1 MSTPPAVAVG
11 ALLESDVDAGDLVV
25 EIVAGRQGLA
35 RLVRSPH
42 VQKTGLA
49 LAGFPEYIRTGRV
62 LVFGES
68 EVRFLESRDSDE
80 RRAIAAAIL
89 AHDIPCILVTA
100 GFRPVGELAEACERG
115 GIPLLVTPTSTG
127 TAIAKFTA
135 RLEFHLA
142 ERATVHGVLVDLLG
156 LGVLIL
162 GESGIGKSECGLE
175 LVSRGHRL
183 VADDVVD
190 VRRRAESFV
199 DGTAPATARFFM
211 EVRGL
216 GLIDIQAL
224 FGISAICTV
233 KQIGLVVRLERWEA
247 QAEHERLGIDDEW
260 HTLVGVRVPFVRM
273 PVAPGRS
280 VATLVEVAARN
291 ELLKAQGYNAALTLT
306 SRLGAQAQEKAEAQ
320 QRTPPETQKG
330 AGEETQENA
339 RTEESARVVGQR
351 RGGAPE

>member
-1 MSTPPAVAVG
+1 MSIPPAVAVG
-11 ALLESDVDAGDLVV
+11 ALLEPDLDAGELVV
-25 EIVAGRQGLA
+25 DVVAGRDGLG

-49 LAGFPEYIRTGRV
+49 LAGFPEYIRSGRV

-68 EVRFLESRDSDE
+68 EVRFLESRDAAE
-80 RRAIAAAIL
+80 RHSIAAGIF
-89 AHDIPCILVTA
+89 AHDIPCILLTA
-100 GFRPVGELAEACERG
+100 GLRPVPELVEACQNAG
-115 GIPLLVTPTSTG
+115 VPLLVTPTSTG
-127 TAIAKFTA
+127 TAIAKLTA

-175 LVSRGHRL
+175 LISRGHRL
-183 VADDVVD
+183 VADDVVE
-190 VRRRAESFV
+190 VRRRAESYV
-199 DGTAPATARFFM
+199 DGAGPATARFFM

-224 FGISAICTV
+224 FGVSAVCTV
-233 KQIGLVVRLERWEA
+233 KQIGLVVRLERWEER
-247 QAEHERLGIDDEW
+247 AEHERLGLDDEW
-260 HTLVGVRVPFVRM
+260 HGLVGVRLPLVRM

-291 ELLKAQGYNAALTLT
+291 ELLKAQGYHAARTLT
-306 SRLGAQAQEKAEAQ
+306 SRLGDQ
-320 QRTPPETQKG
+320 
-330 AGEETQENA
+330 
-339 RTEESARVVGQR
+339 ARVDAAR
-351 RGGAPE
+351 RGGDAE

>member
-11 ALLESDVDAGDLVV
+11 ALLEPDPDAGELVV
-25 EIVAGRQGLA
+25 EIVAGRHGLE
-35 RLVRSPH
+35 RLVHSPH

-68 EVRFLESRDSDE
+68 EVRFLESRDSEE
-80 RRAIAAAIL
+80 RRTIAAEIL
-89 AHDIPCILVTA
+89 AHDIPCILLTA
-100 GFRPVGELAEACERG
+100 ALRPVPELEEACDRS
-115 GIPLLVTPTSTG
+115 GIPLLVTPASTG
-127 TAIAKFTA
+127 TAIAKLTA

-162 GESGIGKSECGLE
+162 GESGIGKSECALE
-175 LVSRGHRL
+175 LVTRGHRL
-183 VADDVVD
+183 VADDVVE

-199 DGTAPATARFFM
+199 DGAGLASARFFM
-211 EVRGL
+211 EIRGL

-224 FGISAICTV
+224 FGVSAVCSA
-233 KQIGLVVRLERWEA
+233 KQVGLVVRLERWER
-247 QAEHERLGIDDEW
+247 QAEHDRLGIDDEW
-260 HTLVGVRVPFVRM
+260 HTLVGVRLPLVRM

-291 ELLKAQGYNAALTLT
+291 ELLKAQGYNAARTLT
-306 SRLGAQAQEKAEAQ
+306 SRLGAQAQDGGEVK
-320 QRTPPETQKG
+320 QRASEPVPHRR
-330 AGEETQENA
+330 AGDPA
-339 RTEESARVVGQR
+339 
-351 RGGAPE
+351 

>member
-11 ALLESDVDAGDLVV
+11 ALLEPDVDAGELVV
-25 EIVAGRQGLA
+25 EIVAGRQGLG

-49 LAGFPEYIRTGRV
+49 LAGFPEYIRAGRV

-68 EVRFLESRDSDE
+68 EVRFLESRDGVE
-80 RRAIAAAIL
+80 RSGIAAAIV
-89 AHDIPCILVTA
+89 AHDIPCLLLTA
-100 GFRPVGELAEACERG
+100 GLRPVPELADACQAAG
-115 GIPLLVTPTSTG
+115 VPLLVTPTSTG
-127 TAIAKFTA
+127 TAIAKLTA

-142 ERATVHGVLVDLLG
+142 ERASVHGVLVDLLG

-175 LVSRGHRL
+175 LISRGHRL

-199 DGTAPATARFFM
+199 DGAAPPSARFFM

-224 FGISAICTV
+224 FGVSAVCTV
-233 KQIGLVVRLERWEA
+233 KQVGLVVRLERWEDR
-247 QAEHERLGIDDEW
+247 AEHERLGLDDEW
-260 HTLVGVRVPFVRM
+260 HVLVGVRLPLVRM

-291 ELLKAQGYNAALTLT
+291 ELLKAQGYNAARALT
-306 SRLGAQAQEKAEAQ
+306 SRLGAQTRVEA
-320 QRTPPETQKG
+320 
-330 AGEETQENA
+330 A
-339 RTEESARVVGQR
+339 S
-351 RGGAPE
+351 RGGDTE

>member
-1 MSTPPAVAVG
+1 MSIPPAVAVG
-11 ALLESDVDAGDLVV
+11 ALLEPGRDAGELVV
-25 EIVAGRQGLA
+25 DIVAGRQGLG
-35 RLVRSPH
+35 RLVHSPH

-49 LAGFPEYIRTGRV
+49 LAGFPEYIRPGRV

-68 EVRFLESRDSDE
+68 EARFLESRDAAE
-80 RRAIAAAIL
+80 RRSIAAAIF
-89 AHDIPCILVTA
+89 AHDIPCVLLTA
-100 GFRPVGELAEACERG
+100 GLRPVPELIEACQTAG
-115 GIPLLVTPTSTG
+115 VPLLATPTSTG
-127 TAIAKFTA
+127 TAIAKLTA

-175 LVSRGHRL
+175 LISRGHRL

-199 DGTAPATARFFM
+199 DGAGPASARFFM

-224 FGISAICTV
+224 FGVSAVCTV
-233 KQIGLVVRLERWEA
+233 KQIGLVVRLERWEERA
-247 QAEHERLGIDDEW
+247 DHERLGLDDEW
-260 HTLVGVRVPFVRM
+260 QGLVGVRLPFVRM

-291 ELLKAQGYNAALTLT
+291 ELLKAQGYNAARTLT
-306 SRLGAQAQEKAEAQ
+306 SRLGDQ
-320 QRTPPETQKG
+320 
-330 AGEETQENA
+330 
-339 RTEESARVVGQR
+339 ARVDAAR
-351 RGGAPE
+351 LRGDAE

>member
-11 ALLESDVDAGDLVV
+11 ALLEPDLDAGELVV
-25 EIVAGRQGLA
+25 EIVAGRHGLE
-35 RLVRSPH
+35 RLVHSPH

-49 LAGFPEYIRTGRV
+49 LAGFPEYIRKGRV

-68 EVRFLESRDSDE
+68 EVRFLESRESDE
-80 RRAIAAAIL
+80 RRTIAAAIL
-89 AHDIPCILVTA
+89 GHDIPCILLTA
-100 GFRPVGELAEACERG
+100 GLRAVPELVDACQHAG
-115 GIPLLVTPTSTG
+115 VPLLATPTSTG
-127 TAIAKFTA
+127 TAIAQLTA

-199 DGTAPATARFFM
+199 DGTGPLSARFFM

-224 FGISAICTV
+224 FGISAVCTV
-233 KQIGLVVRLERWEA
+233 KQIGLVVRLERWEQ
-247 QAEHERLGIDDEW
+247 QAEHDRLGIDDEW
-260 HTLVGVRVPFVRM
+260 HTLVGVRVPLARM

-280 VATLVEVAARN
+280 IATLVEVAARN
-291 ELLKAQGYNAALTLT
+291 QLVKAQGYNAARTLT
-306 SRLGAQAQEKAEAQ
+306 SRLGAQPQDSAEAQ
-320 QRTPPETQKG
+320 RRRRAEAQVRRSAEGQESSG
-330 AGEETQENA
+330 A
-339 RTEESARVVGQR
+339 R
-351 RGGAPE
+351 RQGGDAD